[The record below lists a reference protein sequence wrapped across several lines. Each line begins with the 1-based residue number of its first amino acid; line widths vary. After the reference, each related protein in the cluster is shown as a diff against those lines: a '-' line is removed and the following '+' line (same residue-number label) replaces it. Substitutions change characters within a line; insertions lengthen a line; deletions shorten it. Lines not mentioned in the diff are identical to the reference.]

1 MDYQKELN
9 LPFPLRDYQKN
20 GVKFLTSNSSALLG
34 DDMGLGKT
42 VQVIVALKSI
52 YEKEG
57 LFKCLI
63 VVPNSLVSNWK
74 NEFKTWFP
82 DALLTVLNGNLD
94 DRNYQ
99 IESST
104 SFILCTYEQMRTS
117 FKQDHNLGNFD
128 YLVFDEIQKI
138 KNSNSKTYLSAYL
151 IKSENIWGMSGTP
164 LENSPQD
171 VVNIFS
177 IIKPYLI
184 QDGFEQFEISEA
196 ITPFMLRRLKVD
208 VLDELP
214 ELIEEDIYIDMHPE
228 QRKEY
233 NHVFNERLNID
244 KKDSSKLL
252 SLITELKK
260 ICNYSS
266 ESNIS
271 SKVDVLNDVIENVLL
286 KNEKIIV
293 FSQYVKTLEYI
304 QDRISKTSSI
314 YHGGLSAEDKDK
326 IILDFKKN
334 EENNILLMSL
344 MAGGVG
350 LNLQEAS
357 TVVMFDRWW
366 NPAIESQAIA
376 RAHRMGRR
384 EPVHAI
390 KFVTPSSIEEKIVE
404 LLHNKKEM
412 FDFII
417 EGAVK
422 RGEEQN
428 LLKLLEIDE
437 NEEKI

>member
-1 MDYQKELN
+1 
-9 LPFPLRDYQKN
+9 
-20 GVKFLTSNSSALLG
+20 
-34 DDMGLGKT
+34 
-42 VQVIVALKSI
+42 
-52 YEKEG
+52 
-57 LFKCLI
+57 
-63 VVPNSLVSNWK
+63 
-74 NEFKTWFP
+74 
-82 DALLTVLNGNLD
+82 
-94 DRNYQ
+94 
-99 IESST
+99 
-104 SFILCTYEQMRTS
+104 
-117 FKQDHNLGNFD
+117 
-128 YLVFDEIQKI
+128 
-138 KNSNSKTYLSAYL
+138 
-151 IKSENIWGMSGTP
+151 
-164 LENSPQD
+164 
-171 VVNIFS
+171 
-177 IIKPYLI
+177 
-184 QDGFEQFEISEA
+184 
-196 ITPFMLRRLKVD
+196 
-208 VLDELP
+208 
-214 ELIEEDIYIDMHPE
+214 MHPE

-233 NHVFNERLNID
+233 DHVFNERLNID

-366 NPAIESQAIA
+366 NPAIESQATK
-376 RAHRMGRR
+376 G
-384 EPVHAI
+384 
-390 KFVTPSSIEEKIVE
+390 S
-404 LLHNKKEM
+404 
-412 FDFII
+412 
-417 EGAVK
+417 
-422 RGEEQN
+422 
-428 LLKLLEIDE
+428 
-437 NEEKI
+437 